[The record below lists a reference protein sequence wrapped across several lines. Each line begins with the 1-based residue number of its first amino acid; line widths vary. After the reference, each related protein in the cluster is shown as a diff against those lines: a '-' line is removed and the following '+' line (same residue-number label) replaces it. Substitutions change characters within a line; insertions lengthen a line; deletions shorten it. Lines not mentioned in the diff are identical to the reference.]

1 MNRERK
7 EVYSPP
13 KIKTVSFVVEMG
25 LGMSMGLSVS
35 TVCFE
40 PMTWDDGTPSSRSS
54 LFERDD
60 WNNQGGNSTTSFEME
75 RW

>member
-13 KIKTVSFVVEMG
+13 RIKTVSFVVEIG
-25 LGMSMGLSVS
+25 FGMS
-35 TVCFE
+35 TVRFE
-40 PMTWDDGTPSSRSS
+40 LMTWDDDMSGSQTN
-54 LFERDD
+54 LFEQSN
-60 WNNQGGNSTTSFEME
+60 WNNEGGNSTTSFEWE

>member
-25 LGMSMGLSVS
+25 LGMS
-35 TVCFE
+35 TVLFE
-40 PMTWDDGTPSSRSS
+40 PMTWDEDVPGSHSS

-60 WNNQGGNSTTSFEME
+60 WNNQGGNSTTSFELE

>member
-1 MNRERK
+1 MTRERK

-25 LGMSMGLSVS
+25 LGVS
-35 TVCFE
+35 TVRFE
-40 PMTWDDGTPSSRSS
+40 PMTWDDGTPGSHSS
-54 LFERDD
+54 LFEHDD
-60 WNNQGGNSTTSFEME
+60 WNNQGGNFTTSFEME